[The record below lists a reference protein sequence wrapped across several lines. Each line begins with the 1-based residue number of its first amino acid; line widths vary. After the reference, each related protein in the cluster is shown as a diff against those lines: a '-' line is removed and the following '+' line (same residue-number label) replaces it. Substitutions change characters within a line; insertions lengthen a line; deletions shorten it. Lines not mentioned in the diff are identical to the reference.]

1 MTLGLI
7 IDAGHSGPSRQGW
20 WGEPLCKSWDL
31 IFSTK
36 GEKEKEEGGKGEEEE
51 GKEEEEEV
59 RCAWVC
65 ILFKF

>member
-1 MTLGLI
+1 MFQIFLFQNLAI
-7 IDAGHSGPSRQGW
+7 FARLLVQK
-20 WGEPLCKSWDL
+20 LDL